1 MHIFANPVTINQLQG
16 EKMSHNTQKFGAIAT
31 VDNYKQAI
39 PGIPDS
45 KLKQ

>member
-1 MHIFANPVTINQLQG
+1 MND
-16 EKMSHNTQKFGAIAT
+16 NTQNGGAIAT